1 MFHGSIYE
9 NLTLGEDIPLER
21 IKQAAQE
28 IEVDEFI
35 ERLPGG
41 YDYVVSERGSSIS
54 LGQRQL
60 LSFLRAYLT
69 NPSILILDEA
79 TSSIDLRNPK
89 TGFRRQ
95 MEKITKKQN
104 FYYYSTQDFSKPL

>member
-1 MFHGSIYE
+1 LQDVFLFHGSIYE

-41 YDYVVSERGSSIS
+41 YDYV
-54 LGQRQL
+54 
-60 LSFLRAYLT
+60 
-69 NPSILILDEA
+69 
-79 TSSIDLRNPK
+79 
-89 TGFRRQ
+89 
-95 MEKITKKQN
+95 
-104 FYYYSTQDFSKPL
+104 